1 MPSYRHAAKPEPEP
15 FKLLIEIDEQNQW
28 AKLNRAV
35 AVRKT
40 LFLTIETF
48 TASHLASLLRGL
60 APEDYD
66 LLRAKDLQKA
76 WDLEEQSTVRRRIPC
91 QRQFC
96 SVLTDSCHRSASC
109 CSVNLFMPV
118 SSSLAEARQT
128 ALGFCLE
135 DRDSS
140 A

>member
-1 MPSYRHAAKPEPEP
+1 VPSYRHAAKPEPEP

-76 WDLEEQSTVRRRIPC
+76 WDLEELSTVRRRIQNLRSLLDKELGEGASDILENQPWYGY
-91 QRQFC
+91 RLRPE
-96 SVLTDSCHRSASC
+96 SVTIRKID
-109 CSVNLFMPV
+109 
-118 SSSLAEARQT
+118 
-128 ALGFCLE
+128 LGGPP
-135 DRDSS
+135 SG
-140 A
+140 